1 MILSRNL
8 SEAFNAQVNAEMWS
22 SNLYL
27 SMSVY
32 FQKAGLNGFAHWMKK
47 QAAEELEHAHKL
59 IDYALDRGGDI
70 TIGQIN
76 VVPTGWGN
84 PLEVFEH
91 VYKHECYVSELID
104 KLVDIAEAEELEHA
118 HKLIDYALDRG
129 GDITI
134 GQINVVP
141 TGWGNPLEVFEH
153 VYKHECY
160 VSELIDKLVDI
171 AEADKDHASRDF
183 LFWFVREQVEEEST
197 AKEIVDQLKNY
208 GECHYAI
215 MDHRLGKR

>member
-1 MILSRNL
+1 M
-8 SEAFNAQVNAEMWS
+8 
-22 SNLYL
+22 
-27 SMSVY
+27 
-32 FQKAGLNGFAHWMKK
+32 
-47 QAAEELEHAHKL
+47 EHAHKL
-59 IDYALDRGGDI
+59 IDYDLDRGGDI
-70 TIGQIN
+70 TIAQIN
-76 VVPTGWGN
+76 VV
-84 PLEVFEH
+84 
-91 VYKHECYVSELID
+91 
-104 KLVDIAEAEELEHA
+104 
-118 HKLIDYALDRG
+118 
-129 GDITI
+129 
-134 GQINVVP
+134 Q

>member
-32 FQKAGLNGFAHWMKK
+32 FQKAGLN
-47 QAAEELEHAHKL
+47 
-59 IDYALDRGGDI
+59 
-70 TIGQIN
+70 
-76 VVPTGWGN
+76 
-84 PLEVFEH
+84 
-91 VYKHECYVSELID
+91 
-104 KLVDIAEAEELEHA
+104 
-118 HKLIDYALDRG
+118 
-129 GDITI
+129 
-134 GQINVVP
+134 
-141 TGWGNPLEVFEH
+141 GWGNPLEVFEH